1 MGSGREAILEAL
13 EDLTEEDFKKFKLK
27 LLSVPLREGYGRI
40 PGGRLRAQE
49 KGCMDRLDLA
59 DKLVS
64 FYLEEYGAELTA
76 TVLRDMGLQET
87 ARQLQERMQ
96 KCMQKGSAAAPARTK
111 QAAKPALHF
120 VDQHRAALIARVTH
134 VDGVLDEL
142 HGKVLTEEQY
152 QAVRAETTNPNKM
165 RKLFSFAPAWDA
177 NCKELLLQALQEQ
190 QPYLVDDLQRS

>member
-1 MGSGREAILEAL
+1 MGSGRDAILEAL
-13 EDLTEEDFKKFKLK
+13 EDLTEEDFRKFKLK

-49 KGCMDRLDLA
+49 KGCMDPLDLA

-87 ARQLQERMQ
+87 AQRLQERMQ
-96 KCMQKGSAAAPARTK
+96 KCMQKGSAAAPSRTK

-142 HGKVLTEEQY
+142 YGSVLTEEQY

-177 NCKELLLQALQEQ
+177 NCKELLLQALREK

>member
-96 KCMQKGSAAAPARTK
+96 KCMQKGERPGAPILASNTRPTSYH
-111 QAAKPALHF
+111 PHP
-120 VDQHRAALIARVTH
+120 
-134 VDGVLDEL
+134 
-142 HGKVLTEEQY
+142 Y
-152 QAVRAETTNPNKM
+152 QPC
-165 RKLFSFAPAWDA
+165 S
-177 NCKELLLQALQEQ
+177 
-190 QPYLVDDLQRS
+190 

>member
-1 MGSGREAILEAL
+1 MLGPIQRELGGSQGWPPVHPRWQGNGSPGLPPH
-13 EDLTEEDFKKFKLK
+13 
-27 LLSVPLREGYGRI
+27 PL
-40 PGGRLRAQE
+40 
-49 KGCMDRLDLA
+49 
-59 DKLVS
+59 
-64 FYLEEYGAELTA
+64 
-76 TVLRDMGLQET
+76 
-87 ARQLQERMQ
+87 
-96 KCMQKGSAAAPARTK
+96 
-111 QAAKPALHF
+111 ALHF

>member
-96 KCMQKGSAAAPARTK
+96 KS
-111 QAAKPALHF
+111 LHF